1 MSKLFPSCSR
11 LLSPLLLRDLLLR
24 TTFLLAS
31 LAISGPTALTVTASS
46 SVTPDTSRCARHAV
60 LALRTAGKLG
70 FVFMKRVCRLAITA
84 GPQVSEALPRALL
97 EVTAAPPDLMDTMG
111 KAHREV
117 RVLPAPR
124 DITAAPQV
132 SEALPR
138 DLLEVTAASPD
149 LTDTMGKAH
158 REVRVPPGP
167 RDTMDRDL
175 QEAMGDLPLVDLP
188 GCKEEDD

>member
-31 LAISGPTALTVTASS
+31 LAISGPTPLTVTASS

-60 LALRTAGKLG
+60 LVLRTAGKLG

-97 EVTAAPPDLMDTMG
+97 EVT
-111 KAHREV
+111 
-117 RVLPAPR
+117 
-124 DITAAPQV
+124 
-132 SEALPR
+132 
-138 DLLEVTAASPD
+138 
-149 LTDTMGKAH
+149 DTMGKAH

-188 GCKEEDD
+188 LVDLPGCKEKDD